1 MSVDAKLCLAG
12 FLVGALATA
21 IMFVMA
27 SLVSYLEDVQHV
39 A

>member
-1 MSVDAKLCLAG
+1 MSVDVKLI
-12 FLVGALATA
+12 ATA
-21 IMFVMA
+21 IMLGMA

>member
-1 MSVDAKLCLAG
+1 MSVDAKLI
-12 FLVGALATA
+12 ATA
-21 IMFVMA
+21 IMLVMA

>member
-1 MSVDAKLCLAG
+1 MSVDVKLI
-12 FLVGALATA
+12 ATA
-21 IMFVMA
+21 IMLVMA